1 MSHGNTIER
10 NRLSQLA
17 QRTRDLGGLSF
28 IGTGHSGTVV
38 RHNCVREVVGMDMD
52 DSGRLMR
59 PFFTWSVYWPECED
73 WECQPASEVHAGE
86 SAHLSV
92 CHDQEP

>member
-38 RHNCVREVVGMDMD
+38 RHNCVRSVIGMDID

-59 PFFTWSVYWPECED
+59 PFFTWSVYLD
-73 WECQPASEVHAGE
+73 K
-86 SAHLSV
+86 
-92 CHDQEP
+92 